1 LGFSS
6 YIQIRDFY
14 FPLSGG
20 VVWYNLAV
28 AAVLWGVLFYYLC
41 IKFNF
46 ILLSLQAL
54 ISLEPDPQRAIRRAL
69 ALAVT
74 RKELM
79 IVSTQTGI
87 E

>member
-1 LGFSS
+1 MVQLGCCCSTVGSAFLLLV
-6 YIQIRDFY
+6 Y
-14 FPLSGG
+14 
-20 VVWYNLAV
+20 
-28 AAVLWGVLFYYLC
+28 
-41 IKFNF
+41 KFNF